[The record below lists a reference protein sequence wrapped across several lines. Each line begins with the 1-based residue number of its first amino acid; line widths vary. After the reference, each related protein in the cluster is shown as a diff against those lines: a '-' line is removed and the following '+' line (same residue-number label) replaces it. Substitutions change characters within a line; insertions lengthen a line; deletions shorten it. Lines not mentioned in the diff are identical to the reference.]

1 MAKNVK
7 DVTEFD
13 FGFSFQDD
21 LESNLNAVT
30 EKAAIAEDKAQTLYN
45 MFIPLLNNLKKFP
58 DKPNIYW
65 PDRVK
70 KIDSFIEKMDQVLN
84 S

>member
-7 DVTEFD
+7 DFTDFD

-21 LESNLNAVT
+21 LEQNLNEVS
-30 EKAAIAEDKAQTLYN
+30 EKAASAENKAQLMYN
-45 MFIPLLNNLKKFP
+45 MIIPLLNNLKKFP
-58 DKPNIYW
+58 EKPNIYW

-70 KIDSFIEKMDQVLN
+70 KIDSFIEKLDTVLKD
-84 S
+84 